1 MAPLPRSRRRRG
13 KKGGSG
19 PGGAKRTKLIDI
31 LTSSPLRSTGESED
45 DRGKGSPAAV
55 TLPLVTA
62 QPLSAV
68 APMPKPPLILEYSAM
83 EPESDD
89 ELTLKI

>member
-1 MAPLPRSRRRRG
+1 M
-13 KKGGSG
+13 
-19 PGGAKRTKLIDI
+19 KLLDI
-31 LTSSPLRSTGESED
+31 LTSSPLRSTGDSD
-45 DRGKGSPAAV
+45 DDGGKGSPAAA
-55 TLPLVTA
+55 A
-62 QPLSAV
+62 QPVVAARPLSAV